1 MDNYQ
6 ITLPN
11 GKYEII
17 DVLNNVTIPDCIVFN
32 KIGTGHGEKKLYVG
46 SVNNPVTLEF
56 FDDFDRDC
64 FFLKRD
70 LYKFM
75 QDIQPEVMNPQQNYA
90 NPSKLISFYQK
101 VQEALDNI
109 NGEVVPFRVYRVEV
123 RPPRIYINSYSE
135 NWDLFRKVAL
145 PNISYISFI
154 KLRGQSGHIYYY
166 CRPFLDYRN
175 DIVKYESPFEV
186 EEQKK
191 IEASDKNEKEKGN
204 LIKARKGQGLYR
216 QRLLEECPFCPISM
230 INDERLLIASHIKP
244 WAKSN
249 DKEKIDP
256 KNGLALSPNFDCLF
270 DNGFMTFTIDKKI
283 IVSPWIS
290 PMNQKRLGI
299 YTGMKVPKLPL
310 DSAREKYMEYHRQH
324 IYKG

>member
-6 ITLPN
+6 IKLPN

-32 KIGTGHGEKKLYVG
+32 KIGTGHGEKKMYVG
-46 SVNNPVTLEF
+46 SVNNPTTLEF
-56 FDDFDRDC
+56 FDNFERDC

-70 LYKFM
+70 LEKFM
-75 QDIQPEVMNPQQNYA
+75 LDIKPEVMHPQQNYA
-90 NPSKLISFYQK
+90 RPERLIPYYQK
-101 VQEALDNI
+101 VREKLDSI
-109 NGEVVPFRVYRVEV
+109 NGEVVPFRLYRVGV
-123 RPPRIYINSYSE
+123 TPPRIYINSNSE
-135 NWDLFRKVAL
+135 NWDLFRRVAL

-154 KLRGQSGHIYYY
+154 KLRGHAGNIYYY

-175 DIVKYESPFEV
+175 DIVKYESPLEV
-186 EEQKK
+186 EEEQK
-191 IEASDKNEKEKGN
+191 IEASDKDEKEKGN

-244 WAKSN
+244 WAKSD

-256 KNGLALSPNFDCLF
+256 KNGFALSPNYDCLF
-270 DNGFMTFTIDKKI
+270 DNGFMTFTPDKEI

-299 YTGMKVPKLPL
+299 YTGMKVPRLPL
-310 DSAREKYMEYHRQH
+310 DSAREKYMEYHREN